1 LHIPP
6 PPISISFSY
15 TFSPSYYPSPL
26 PNFRSLVP
34 ILFSFPNLYFPL
46 LTLPYLVS
54 QRSYFLLSFLSF
66 VSLQASNETQIGASS
81 VFLRHFV
88 ALLLASFGSGSP
100 MYEVSQIA
108 FEIFQNISTRL
119 DLTGSKRM
127 SQSLWLE
134 DCLVDPKSLP
144 QLKPRSSASASSK
157 LDNLP
162 ISSLLLSYIFA
173 SLQQCLDRE
182 QIKRGLDLLSKLA
195 MSADNVELF
204 SCAPEGLLATLVEL
218 LCANASSSEPLYLND
233 PKQTLPGAKGGKL
246 PACASSF
253 FSDISDTEIR
263 DLSLEAIW
271 SLCTYSQVIDVH
283 SLYHSAAVCPF
294 IAYTPVSFQITFQ
307 IDIDSVF
314 HYFNCSFVF

>member
-1 LHIPP
+1 
-6 PPISISFSY
+6 
-15 TFSPSYYPSPL
+15 
-26 PNFRSLVP
+26 
-34 ILFSFPNLYFPL
+34 
-46 LTLPYLVS
+46 
-54 QRSYFLLSFLSF
+54 
-66 VSLQASNETQIGASS
+66 
-81 VFLRHFV
+81 
-88 ALLLASFGSGSP
+88 
-100 MYEVSQIA
+100 VSQIA

-134 DCLVDPKSLP
+134 DCLVDPKSFP

-162 ISSLLLSYIFA
+162 ISGLLLSYIFA

-204 SCAPEGLLATLVEL
+204 SCAPERLLATLVEL
-218 LCANASSSEPLYLND
+218 LCVNTSSAEPLYLND

-271 SLCTYSQVIDVH
+271 SLCTYSQVMDIFCFMPH
-283 SLYHSAAVCPF
+283 YGHLTCSLIVLPL
-294 IAYTPVSFQITFQ
+294 ISFRLEISFYSDFTFFSSP
-307 IDIDSVF
+307 IHCEF
-314 HYFNCSFVF
+314 TCSFIPYFTPSYRVRSVPVGNASSICSSSKLCASSPAGCGH